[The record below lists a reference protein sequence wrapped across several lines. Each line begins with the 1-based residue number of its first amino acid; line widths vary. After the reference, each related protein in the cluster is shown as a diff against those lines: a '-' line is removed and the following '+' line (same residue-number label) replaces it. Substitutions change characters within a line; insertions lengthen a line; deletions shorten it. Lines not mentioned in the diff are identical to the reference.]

1 MRSRYAA
8 YALGLTAYIVATTDP
23 DGPAWEG
30 HAGDEVWR
38 ASIQR
43 FSRATRF
50 CGLDILDAPT
60 PHGATGTVT
69 FRARLL
75 QAGADAT
82 FAERSAFVHRGGN
95 WRYHRGER
103 VPDAAHARSPADT
116 EPR

>member
-8 YALGLTAYIVATTDP
+8 YALGLTAYILSTTDP

-30 HAGDEVWR
+30 HGGDAAWR
-38 ASIQR
+38 DSIQR

-50 CGLDILDAPT
+50 CGLEVLDAPS
-60 PHGATGTVT
+60 PQGATGTVT

-75 QAGADAT
+75 QGGGDAT
-82 FAERSAFVHRGGN
+82 FTERSTFVHRGGN

-103 VPDAAHARSPADT
+103 VRADA